1 MNLTTT
7 RARKGQQRTVMRIA
21 MTRVLVTAF
30 PPFSNFQVNVSQQ
43 VLDMFESVEFDD
55 IDVETMLLSVDEAG
69 SSIVSQ
75 MIESGS
81 KWDAIVHLGLAGK
94 REKISLERFGKNH
107 SEFNEKDN
115 SGRIASGMIIEGVSE
130 SIETTTSIHLLDEEF
145 EHDDDVLWSNDAGTY
160 VCNETYFRTLY
171 SVSSVDVDTGNN
183 QMIPVIF
190 THLPSANHISLER
203 QFDVVRRV
211 IQTIAVRPTLEVVG
225 ALLYD
230 SEGRMLA
237 CRRPP
242 EDVWGGW
249 WEFPGGKIDSGE
261 LEIEA
266 LKREILEE
274 LSIAVFPKNRV
285 ASLSHDYSDRKVN
298 LYIWDC
304 GRVDSE
310 SIQPTEHDEVRWL
323 NSNEL
328 DQVKWLPADEP
339 LIAKWMNNGFP

>member
-7 RARKGQQRTVMRIA
+7 RARKGQQHRVTRIA

-30 PPFSNFQVNVSQQ
+30 PPFSNFEVNVSQQ
-43 VLDMFESVEFDD
+43 ILTMFERVEFDD
-55 IDVETMLLSVDEAG
+55 IDVETMLLSVDKAG

-75 MIESGS
+75 MIERGS

-115 SGRIASGMIIEGVSE
+115 SGRIANGMIIEGVTE

-145 EHDDDVLWSNDAGTY
+145 EHDDDVLWSIDAGSY
-160 VCNETYFRTLY
+160 VCNETYFRTLH
-171 SVSSVDVDTGNN
+171 SVSSVGENTENN
-183 QMIPVIF
+183 QTVPVIF
-190 THLPSANHISLER
+190 IHLPSTNHISLER
-203 QFDVVRRV
+203 QFDIVCRAVR
-211 IQTIAVRPTLEVVG
+211 TIAVRPTLEVVG

-242 EDVWGGW
+242 DDAWGGW

-285 ASLSHDYSDRKVN
+285 TSLSYDYSDRRVN

-304 GRVDSE
+304 GCVDSGK
-310 SIQPTEHDEVRWL
+310 ILPTEHDEVRWL

-339 LIAKWMNNGFP
+339 LIAEWKQNGFP